1 MRDRYMEKAKMDL
14 INFID
19 CDNYSPEAKLE
30 RIDELVRAYKF
41 QLEREIREENK

>member
-19 CDNYSPEAKLE
+19 SDYSPEFKLE